1 MKAGELDIERI
12 AKNRISGH
20 GRSEKVAWNLVK
32 KITLDGKPDILERKV
47 LSVNT
52 TSPGVISNTPPIIVI
67 GPAVR
72 AEKAE
77 AEFVTAKVAYG
88 GRGWWGDYFL

>member
-1 MKAGELDIERI
+1 L
-12 AKNRISGH
+12 
-20 GRSEKVAWNLVK
+20 
-32 KITLDGKPDILERKV
+32 T
-47 LSVNT
+47 VNT

-77 AEFVTAKVAYG
+77 AEFVTAKVAFG
-88 GRGWWGDYFL
+88 RRGWWGDYFL